1 MRSRR
6 TWFPRLPLK
15 RPGLSLL
22 LFLAVIPVA
31 AIVLPVLGAPASG
44 SQSEPRDPGAAVQ
57 HEPAP
62 PADDA
67 EPPVAQQPGSSSQA
81 DAAPGDQPPSVQP
94 ATPLP
99 ATQAA
104 PPPAPPTA
112 RTTAAQRYGLW
123 ALAPALVAILLSIFT
138 RQVVPSL
145 VIGVMVGA
153 YMMLPCLPAA
163 DPFAGTNSLI
173 AGFRLAV
180 ERYVM
185 GAVISPSDNF
195 GHLQIMIFTLVIGF
209 LVGVLGRNGGTAGMV
224 RLVAGDTA
232 SPRRGTLTAW
242 FAGLIVFF
250 DDYANTMII
259 GPTMR
264 SVFDRLKVS
273 RAKLAYIVDS
283 TAAPVAS
290 IALIGTWV
298 GMEISYINDGLGQL
312 GAAAPAFLQTA
323 SGETR
328 SGMSVFLRSIPFRF
342 YPILALVLVFLV
354 CLTGRDFGPMRRAQQ
369 QAAAGTQELPYDAT
383 PPHTPAPPCWWLGLF
398 PVLTL
403 VVVTVGILFISG
415 YRAADPAAL
424 DAALPWWQRLSEIV
438 SGGEAYRSIL
448 YGAVLSAMLAVVL
461 TLAART
467 CAVRDAVDAGL
478 EGMARTFSAVVILV
492 LAWAISGVLGDLM
505 LGEVVAAR
513 LEAMQFP
520 VQWMSLAV
528 FLAAALIS
536 FATGTSWGTMGIL
549 CPLTV
554 TVTVRLLQEAQLEP
568 GAAAIQFYGAVGSVL
583 AGAVFGDHCS
593 PISDTTVLSS
603 MASGCRHEEHVW
615 TQLPYAVVAMIAAMG
630 LGDVMCSAYHQPW
643 YLGVAAGVV
652 FLLLVMLI
660 FGRRQPDAPPPP
672 RPSPPSPDLRPSPL
686 TATAQRQG
694 YSSALASPPPRSD
707 A

>member
-1 MRSRR
+1 MRTRR
-6 TWFPRLPLK
+6 HWFPRVFLA
-15 RPGLSLL
+15 RPRLCLL
-22 LFLAVIPVA
+22 LLLAAMPSA
-31 AIVLPVLGAPASG
+31 AHVWPAFGASSFGA
-44 SQSEPRDPGAAVQ
+44 QSEPRDPGATVPA
-57 HEPAP
+57 EAAP
-62 PADDA
+62 PAGDPP
-67 EPPVAQQPGSSSQA
+67 PPVTQQP
-81 DAAPGDQPPSVQP
+81 APAPQGEAVPDDRPPSVESTAPMP
-94 ATPLP
+94 AD
-99 ATQAA
+99 QAA
-104 PPPAPPTA
+104 QPPVPPNV
-112 RTTAAQRYGLW
+112 RLTAAQRYGLW
-123 ALAPALVAILLSIFT
+123 ALTPAVVAILLSIFT

-145 VIGVMVGA
+145 VIGVIVGA
-153 YMMLPCLPAA
+153 YMMLPCLAAA
-163 DPFAGTNSLI
+163 DPFGGMNTII
-173 AGFRLAV
+173 AGFRMAV

-185 GAVISPSDNF
+185 GAVISTEDNF

-232 SPRRGTLTAW
+232 SSRRGALTAW

-264 SVFDRLKVS
+264 SVFDRLKIA

-298 GMEISYINDGLGQL
+298 GMEISYINDGLAQL
-312 GAAAPAFLQTA
+312 GATAPAFLKTS
-323 SGETR
+323 SGETL
-328 SGMSVFLRSIPFRF
+328 SGMSVFLQSIPYRF
-342 YPILALVLVFLV
+342 YPILALVLVFLI
-354 CLTGRDFGPMRRAQQ
+354 CLTGRDFGPMRRAQRE
-369 QAAAGTQELPYDAT
+369 AAEGTQDLPYDAT
-383 PPHTPAPPCWWLGLF
+383 PPHTPAPPCWWLGFF

-461 TLAART
+461 TLVART
-467 CAVRDAVDAGL
+467 CAVREAVDAGL
-478 EGMARTFSAVVILV
+478 DGMARTFSAVVILV

-615 TQLPYAVVAMIAAMG
+615 TQLPYAMVAMVAAMG

-652 FLLLVMLI
+652 FLLLVVLI

-672 RPSPPSPDLRPSPL
+672 PPVSPASRLSSL
-686 TATAQRQG
+686 TASAQRQSF
-694 YSSALASPPPRSD
+694 SSALASPPPRSD
-707 A
+707 V